1 MKRRRFRTLAIAV
14 IRWLRRPLRHAACAL
29 LVTWATLAIYYS
41 NLPWA
46 WARLTLAVTFAAFAV
61 WVLWVT
67 RRPRAGWAFAAA
79 FGAVVLWF
87 ACIRPS
93 HGRPWR
99 PDVVALPRAVVD
111 GDSVR
116 IANFRNFDYRSLG
129 DFTPRYETREFSL
142 ARVSGVDLF
151 ISYWQVGPV
160 GHTFVSFTFD
170 DGTPP
175 LCISIEARPEVGEEF
190 VPLRSMFKQF
200 ELVYVVGDERDVVRV
215 RTDHRDEEVY
225 CYRMRVT
232 PEGARKLLLVYL
244 ERINELAD
252 RPQFYHLLSNNCT
265 VNIVRYANAAGR
277 ESDFD
282 VRHLLNGYVDGYLYA
297 SGRVDT
303 TLPLAELR
311 ERSRITDVSRA
322 AGDVQDYSTRIRANL
337 PRPEP

>member
-1 MKRRRFRTLAIAV
+1 MKRRRLRTFASTVIRGFRRTLG
-14 IRWLRRPLRHAACAL
+14 HAARVL
-29 LVTWATLAIYYS
+29 LVAWATLAIYYS
-41 NLPWA
+41 SLPWG
-46 WARLTLAVTFAAFAV
+46 WARLILAVTFAAFAV
-61 WVLWVT
+61 WALWVT
-67 RRPRAGWAFAAA
+67 RRPRMGWAFAAT
-79 FGAVVLWF
+79 FGVVVLWF

-93 HGRPWR
+93 HDRPWR
-99 PDVVALPRAVVD
+99 PEVAVLPRAIVD
-111 GDSVR
+111 GDVVR
-116 IANFRNFDYRSLG
+116 ITNFRNFNYRSLD
-129 DFTPRYETREFSL
+129 DFTPGYETREFSL
-142 ARVSGVDLF
+142 SRVNGVDLF

-190 VPLRSMFKQF
+190 VPLQSMFKQF

-232 PEGARKLLLVYL
+232 AEGARKLLLVYL
-244 ERINELAD
+244 ERINELAE

-277 ESDFD
+277 KRDFD

-297 SGRVDT
+297 TGRVDT
-303 TLPLAELR
+303 TLPFAELR
-311 ERSRITDVSRA
+311 ERSRITNVSRA
-322 AGDVQDYSTRIRANL
+322 AGDVDGFSTRIRANL
-337 PRPEP
+337 PLPAP